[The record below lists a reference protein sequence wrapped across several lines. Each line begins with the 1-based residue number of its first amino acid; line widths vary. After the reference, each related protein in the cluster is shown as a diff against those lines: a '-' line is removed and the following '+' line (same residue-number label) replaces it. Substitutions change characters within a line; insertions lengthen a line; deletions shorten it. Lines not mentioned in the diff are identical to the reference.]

1 MIIGLTLTIL
11 LVITMFSFIL
21 GGQLIDVPI
30 EVEIKGS
37 SKLGGTSTAFEIPF
51 GDIVLKID
59 PTAGLI
65 VIFIVVIV
73 IAVILGIQILAS
85 GLSPESIRFIMNAI
99 LYFGLWSL
107 LSVLA
112 SGLIFGIAIFGTIIY
127 ISLTIGYVI
136 GVIQKIS
143 GG

>member
-1 MIIGLTLTIL
+1 
-11 LVITMFSFIL
+11 MFSFIL